1 MDSPNLISTAQQA
14 VLKNPETSHG
24 GVRMLSLKALGKKI
38 VERGVL
44 GDRNV
49 SRKFLTPSV
58 RILTYLFNAMMSND
72 VFG

>member
-1 MDSPNLISTAQQA
+1 
-14 VLKNPETSHG
+14 
-24 GVRMLSLKALGKKI
+24 MLSLKALGKKI